1 MTTPSPPAPSPPAPS
16 QGSHTP
22 HISIGYAASPVT
34 VIGYCHSFIAD
45 GDGVAHRQ
53 QARSRSR
60 SPRRESARD
69 PAPFA
74 TAEAATQTVFAPG
87 SPDTDMQ
94 RGIRASMA
102 SAHDRN
108 MQLLAQQATLI
119 EQARRNAMGAEAA
132 AVGAAAARAAVSS
145 HELPASD
152 PVEATVFSTIAL
164 PYRQG

>member
-16 QGSHTP
+16 QHTSHGSHTP
-22 HISIGYAASPVT
+22 HISIGYATSPVT

-60 SPRRESARD
+60 SPRRESGHD
-69 PAPFA
+69 PA
-74 TAEAATQTVFAPG
+74 
-87 SPDTDMQ
+87 PDTDMQ

-102 SAHDRN
+102 SAHARN
-108 MQLLAQQATLI
+108 TQLLAQQATLI

-145 HELPASD
+145 HELPAPD